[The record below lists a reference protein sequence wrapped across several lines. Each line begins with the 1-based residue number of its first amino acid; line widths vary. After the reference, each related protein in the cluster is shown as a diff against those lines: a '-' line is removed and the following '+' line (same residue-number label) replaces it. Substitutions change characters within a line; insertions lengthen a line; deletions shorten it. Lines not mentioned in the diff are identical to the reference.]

1 MYAIQPLTTRTTK
14 YELGYFVTLLTFM
27 LGVCLCELWLFGI
40 GLRSLVIFIDVYTN
54 WRDTEYTGCQ
64 HHFVTIVKNNERSL
78 FYGTIKT

>member
-14 YELGYFVTLLTFM
+14 YELGYFVTLL
-27 LGVCLCELWLFGI
+27 CWEWELWLFGI

-64 HHFVTIVKNNERSL
+64 HHFVTIVKNNKRSL